1 MLRGGHRRR
10 LGPGIAEWIVLFVGV
25 EGAERRLA
33 PEHEDPV
40 AFDGRRNPTSIRR
53 HGCPRRPR
61 IRRVVVLLVHVQVCR
76 NSADSSPD
84 RVELALHHCRSEV
97 LSRGRHLSSVRPL
110 FGEGIVDLVR
120 RENAGFTRASYRK
133 YPSVDCLNRKSS
145 PLCGHTRCGT
155 PHAGF
160 RVVDPDRAC
169 RNPTLQVTAYDEYP
183 SVDERRSCVM

>member
-1 MLRGGHRRR
+1 MLPLVLRNKNHGLRRYTDPGAQPPTEDIDSAIRRYRGDRMLRGGHRRR
-10 LGPGIAEWIVLFVGV
+10 LSPGITEWIVLFVGV

-61 IRRVVVLLVHVQVCR
+61 IRRGVVLLVHVQVCR

-97 LSRGRHLSSVRPL
+97 LSRGRHRGSIRP
-110 FGEGIVDLVR
+110 FPGAGVVDLVR
-120 RENAGFTRASYRK
+120 RENAGFTRAPYR
-133 YPSVDCLNRKSS
+133 
-145 PLCGHTRCGT
+145 
-155 PHAGF
+155 
-160 RVVDPDRAC
+160 
-169 RNPTLQVTAYDEYP
+169 EYP
-183 SVDERRSCVM
+183 SVYCVNRPPTPL